1 MERSLLSVRGIHLRC
16 PKYKTFVHPY
26 DAQTRFIPFP
36 LPAFPMS
43 QLSWLKTLAVEAN
56 RLYTHHL
63 AMALLMD
70 TFRPR
75 WVEPLMP
82 YQQFHFFSGTQW
94 DLELLDFRG
103 RGPTVKLAGS
113 FQYVRTHIEEER
125 YSLIP
130 PFDGLHLFYGLH
142 GEDFLTSAYLRHADR
157 IAATTT
163 NDIAYNDWIRYLYK
177 NDKRLRR
184 RKGIGGR

>member
-16 PKYKTFVHPY
+16 PKRQTFVHPY

-36 LPAFPMS
+36 LPAFPES
-43 QLSWLKTLAVEAN
+43 QLSWLKTLAVEAHRIHN
-56 RLYTHHL
+56 HYL

-82 YQQFHFFSGTQW
+82 YQQSHPSSGTQW

-113 FQYVRTHIEEER
+113 FQYVHTHIADER

-130 PFDGLHLFYGLH
+130 RFDGLHLLYGLH
-142 GEDFLTSAYLRHADR
+142 GEYFHTSIYLRHINYIEA
-157 IAATTT
+157 ITTK
-163 NDIAYNDWIRYLYK
+163 DIAYNDWKSYLDT
-177 NDKRLRR
+177 NEKRLRR
-184 RKGIGGR
+184 RKGIGGK